1 MITIAIDE
9 FTLELKDGSIKNVG
23 AATKTGTVKLYD
35 VTSSTARE
43 FGDDR
48 AKLAF
53 NDEDD
58 NTVEVAVPLDS
69 VPDLISSLENVAD
82 SLD

>member
-1 MITIAIDE
+1 MITIAIDD
-9 FTLELKDGSIKNVG
+9 FILELKEGSIQNVG

-53 NDEDD
+53 SDADD
-58 NTVEVAVPLDS
+58 NTVEVAVPLDTI
-69 VPDLISSLENVAD
+69 PNLISSLETVAD